1 MGDSLLTSGSMMMG
15 GTSPANFNFPRSP
28 SLHSSS
34 YLPKMETNFLR
45 DYSCCGQTLDSLHE
59 LLQHFEENHAQQSS
73 TAAQRSSISS
83 QGGIGNRRPSN
94 GMNQADSSRGF
105 TGFDQPRQPQQPRSN
120 AAQNWGQRPDT
131 FTRTQL
137 ATVQDLDTI
146 EDMDMNMDLD
156 DTTLPPAPLPQH
168 RMQFGQPPSNMA
180 QLNTQISA
188 PPTFGKISTPTT
200 PSANQAFSLF
210 SNPTVSSVNT
220 PAMNTQI
227 LQQSQ
232 TQSPNA
238 SIPGT
243 PAAEMDPNFT
253 GNFMGGIGAYST
265 TGDLTFPDNLDFGD
279 MSFGNLA
286 NNVNELTITDPAKR
300 LYSKQGGLSNQQ
312 LQYAMK
318 NGQVPMDSELAKR
331 LREQQL
337 VGGLGGPIVGFNEPE
352 TKPFKCPVIGCEK
365 AYKNQ
370 NGLKYH
376 KQVNLSSLHYL

>member
-1 MGDSLLTSGSMMMG
+1 MA

-34 YLPKMETNFLR
+34 YLPKMETNFLK

-59 LLQHFEENHAQQSS
+59 LLQHFEENHAQQSN

-83 QGGIGNRRPSN
+83 QGGGLGNRRPSN
-94 GMNQADSSRGF
+94 GTNTADSSRGF
-105 TGFDQPRQPQQPRSN
+105 TGFDQPRQQQQPRSN
-120 AAQNWGQRPDT
+120 ATPSWGQRPDN

-146 EDMDMNMDLD
+146 EDLDMNMDMD
-156 DTTLPPAPLPQH
+156 DATLPHVPTPQH
-168 RMQFGQPPSNMA
+168 RSQPGQPGGSMA
-180 QLNTQISA
+180 PMNTQLPA
-188 PPTFGKISTPTT
+188 PTTFGKISTPTT

-220 PAMNTQI
+220 PAMNTQY

-232 TQSPNA
+232 TKSPDA

-243 PAAEMDPNFT
+243 PAGEMDPNFT

-265 TGDLTFPDNLDFGD
+265 TGDLTFPDNMDFGD

-300 LYSKQGGLSNQQ
+300 LFAKQGGLSNQQ

-376 KQVNLSSLHYL
+376 KQVRS